1 MGVVTEVKITFV
13 ECSGEEK
20 VVDNAN
26 VGDTIMQVATS
37 AGVNG
42 ILGECGGGCACGTC
56 HIYVDPEW
64 QSVVGDADDI
74 EDMTLDMVYETRKPT
89 SRLCCQITINENM
102 DGLRVMVA
110 PETL

>member
-1 MGVVTEVKITFV
+1 MSAVKITFV
-13 ECSGEEK
+13 EISGAEK
-20 VVDNAN
+20 VIKNVD
-26 VGDTIMQVATS
+26 VGDNMMQVAQ
-37 AGVNG
+37 ANGVEG

-64 QSVVGDADDI
+64 QETVGEAS
-74 EDMTLDMVYETRKPT
+74 EVKDMTLDMVYETRKT
-89 SRLCCQITINENM
+89 NSRLCCQIDISEDM